1 VRPHSGVSSTAITP
15 LGETQHHEEKD
26 AQDGAQGA
34 QGPALRFPHR
44 GQPHHQQG
52 DGGSLGLRG
61 LPPHRR
67 PRRRG
72 NGNVITVYR
81 RVPGWN
87 GGKDTQ
93 PVLLQIGCE
102 SHELAQWRDRAEGFI
117 RANVGEPK
125 VVAPATDAR
134 LDVAGITSIVRSG
147 YDSVTVWDA
156 TGNVK
161 VSVKLTDAE
170 LAAVV
175 KRGIPALKDAI
186 EYRGGSEASTDD
198 SRRKTSAP
206 IAYVTLLALL
216 DALDALT
223 FAAKPPAK

>member
-1 VRPHSGVSSTAITP
+1 MKKKTRKTAPKAPKVQPYAFLIGDNRITNKAMADRSGYADYRRIVVP
-15 LGETQHHEEKD
+15 
-26 AQDGAQGA
+26 
-34 QGPALRFPHR
+34 
-44 GQPHHQQG
+44 
-52 DGGSLGLRG
+52 DGGGMAT
-61 LPPHRR
+61 
-67 PRRRG
+67 
-72 NGNVITVYR
+72 GNVITVYR